1 MAELKNDLKEKPGAI
16 VLSVGGGGLLNGVVE
31 GLRRAD
37 WADVPV
43 VAMETMGA
51 HSLNAAM
58 KAGQLVTLPAITR
71 YCNKML
77 YLPSFAHLVFLW

>member
-1 MAELKNDLKEKPGAI
+1 MKELEHDLKEKPGAI

-31 GLRRAD
+31 GLRRAN

-51 HSLNAAM
+51 HSLHATM
-58 KAGQLVTLPAITR
+58 EAGEHVTLPAITR
-71 YCNKML
+71 YC
-77 YLPSFAHLVFLW
+77 

>member
-1 MAELKNDLKEKPGAI
+1 MKELEHDLKEKPGAI

-31 GLRRAD
+31 GLRRAN

-51 HSLNAAM
+51 HSLHVAM
-58 KAGQLVTLPAITR
+58 EAGEHVTLPAITR
-71 YCNKML
+71 YC
-77 YLPSFAHLVFLW
+77 